1 MFPPS
6 FLHNRLSAHY
16 IEINNIFFCEM
27 MKKYIV
33 ARKELLSDRDLCS
46 AEEHRVKYATN
57 PVYVYEAFKADTPV
71 IARLRD
77 DGTF

>member
-1 MFPPS
+1 
-6 FLHNRLSAHY
+6 
-16 IEINNIFFCEM
+16 M